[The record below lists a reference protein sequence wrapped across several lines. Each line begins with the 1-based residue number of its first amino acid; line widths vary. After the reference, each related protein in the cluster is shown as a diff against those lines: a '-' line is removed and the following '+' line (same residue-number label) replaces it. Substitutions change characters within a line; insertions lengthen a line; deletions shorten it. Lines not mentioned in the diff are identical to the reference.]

1 MALASRVACGC
12 PAMVL
17 RPRASPNPFFAAPRY
32 TAKGPN
38 TCAGF
43 AASCNHEA
51 QDALQWASWGAWV
64 PQYQLLVNGAHAL
77 RAGIDYVKDDS
88 CSQCGS
94 RTDDDL
100 YHSMWAAIEVR

>member
-1 MALASRVACGC
+1 M
-12 PAMVL
+12 
-17 RPRASPNPFFAAPRY
+17 
-32 TAKGPN
+32 
-38 TCAGF
+38 
-43 AASCNHEA
+43 
-51 QDALQWASWGAWV
+51 